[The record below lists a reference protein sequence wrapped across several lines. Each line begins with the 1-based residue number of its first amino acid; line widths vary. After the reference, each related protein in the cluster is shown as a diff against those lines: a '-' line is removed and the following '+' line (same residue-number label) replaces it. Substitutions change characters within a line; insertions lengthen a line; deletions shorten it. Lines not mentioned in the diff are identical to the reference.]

1 MISETLFHMIL
12 KHVQTQLSESEYKV
26 TGLPLSYQPKQI
38 KTKEEFDTILYELLA
53 HVEQEQNAEI
63 DKHLSKLFSLNLD
76 FES

>member
-1 MISETLFHMIL
+1 MISETLFHIIL
-12 KHVQTQLSESEYKV
+12 NTVQQQLTSEEYTV

-38 KTKEEFDTILYELLA
+38 QTKEEFDTILHELLA

-63 DKHLSKLFSLNLD
+63 DGYLSALFTLNLD